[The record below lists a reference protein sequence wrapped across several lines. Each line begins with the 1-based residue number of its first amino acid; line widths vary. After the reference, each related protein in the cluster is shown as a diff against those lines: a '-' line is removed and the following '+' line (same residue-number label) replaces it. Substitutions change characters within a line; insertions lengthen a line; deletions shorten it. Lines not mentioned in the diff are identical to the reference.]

1 MDAVNIQS
9 EWDEA
14 MARVLAFFSA
24 MRIGG
29 VEHRVRVALRVLE
42 EARRRCDQGCGL
54 APVEVAMDLAA
65 DSLDQW
71 FAKAIEES
79 ADRRVAAGVVALEM
93 TDAAARFPN
102 ALLSGD
108 PPGELK
114 AMLVGVSVRTGP
126 DLAISSMTPREMD
139 YGAMETI
146 AQETWHRFGWAP
158 ILRAA
163 AIWTAIF
170 FIALYAHDRFFPQ

>member
-1 MDAVNIQS
+1 MDTVNTQS

-14 MARVLAFFSA
+14 LARVLAYFSA
-24 MRIGG
+24 SRIGG
-29 VEHRVRVALRVLE
+29 VEHRVRVALDVIDG
-42 EARRRCDQGCGL
+42 ARQRYDQGSNL
-54 APVEVAMDLAA
+54 APVEVAMDVAA

-71 FAKAIEES
+71 FAKAIGGS
-79 ADRRVAAGVVALEM
+79 ADRRVEAAVVALEM

-102 ALLSGD
+102 ALLSAD
-108 PPGELK
+108 PPEELK
-114 AMLVGVSVRTGP
+114 AMLARVSVRTGP

-163 AIWTAIF
+163 AIWAAVF
-170 FIALYAHDRFFPQ
+170 FIVLYVHTRFFPP